1 MMVAE
6 CMWCARGD
14 AREMGPP
21 RGWAAAVAV
30 KEALRDSR
38 RGAVGAA
45 AGGLRGG
52 SGDGFGYHWVDGRGY
67 GRDVIRLVAV
77 VMVGREYG

>member
-6 CMWCARGD
+6 GMWCAGGD

-38 RGAVGAA
+38 RGAVRAA
-45 AGGLRGG
+45 AGGLCGG
-52 SGDGFGYHWVDGRGY
+52 SGDGFGYGW
-67 GRDVIRLVAV
+67 
-77 VMVGREYG
+77 